1 MLECKNIALSYKD
14 GTTDYKVFE
23 NVSFSIKKGEK
34 VIMMGPSGSGKSSLV
49 YLLSGLRQPTS
60 GDIFYNE
67 QVLNLL
73 NDNQRANIRKAEFG
87 FIFQMHF
94 LVNYM
99 NVMENVIV
107 GINDKDK
114 SKDKHRD
121 SVLDLLKSLEIGE
134 CIDKKVYELSGG
146 QRQRVSIAR
155 ALIKKPKVIFADE
168 PTSALDH
175 RNALDVY
182 QIIKDYNK
190 DLTLVMAT
198 HDMTILNGDER
209 IININD
215 YKE

>member
-1 MLECKNIALSYKD
+1 MLKCKNIALSYKD

-67 QVLNLL
+67 QALNLL

-121 SVLDLLKSLEIGE
+121 SVLDLLKRLEIGA

>member
-1 MLECKNIALSYKD
+1 MLKCKNIALSYKD

-67 QVLNLL
+67 QALNLL

-121 SVLDLLKSLEIGE
+121 SVLDLLKSLEIGA

>member
-1 MLECKNIALSYKD
+1 
-14 GTTDYKVFE
+14 
-23 NVSFSIKKGEK
+23 
-34 VIMMGPSGSGKSSLV
+34 
-49 YLLSGLRQPTS
+49 
-60 GDIFYNE
+60 
-67 QVLNLL
+67 
-73 NDNQRANIRKAEFG
+73 
-87 FIFQMHF
+87 MHF

-121 SVLDLLKSLEIGE
+121 SVLDLLKSLEIGA

-168 PTSALDH
+168 PTSAVDH
-175 RNALDVY
+175 KNALDVY

-209 IININD
+209 IIDIND

>member
-67 QVLNLL
+67 QALNLL

-155 ALIKKPKVIFADE
+155 ALIKKPKVLFADE